1 MLANRQNFCCD
12 NLWKGIIMAL
22 ENLGNLFSPTFSAG
36 LTMAQVAH
44 LRQGL
49 CPRGPHNFTLIIFV
63 HMKYTKN
70 EDSSHTLS
78 FLFKN
83 HLILC
88 SSKELHTK

>member
-1 MLANRQNFCCD
+1 MFLTDALFYCSIYIILLHAAVRTSARNLCNR
-12 NLWKGIIMAL
+12 
-22 ENLGNLFSPTFSAG
+22 SSAG

-44 LRQGL
+44 LRKGL

-78 FLFKN
+78 FLFES